1 MLAGSHAG
9 SIELPSNVASGHLR
23 RSHDVDGSQALEI
36 VVSIWGVAMAV
47 SPGLQIR
54 QMLQTGQ
61 SDDVSVA
68 YFAVLSIGFMLWVAY
83 GVSIGSLVLVG
94 CNIVATVFGVATIV
108 VALRMRSGVAPD
120 PA

>member
-1 MLAGSHAG
+1 M
-9 SIELPSNVASGHLR
+9 
-23 RSHDVDGSQALEI
+23 DGSQALEI